1 MFLSVFDIITTGYY
15 NYLTSRLTCIYVFI
29 YPVSTF
35 FRLSGIDWQVKAVDT
50 PRGSSRYDR
59 SLAASLILRGKDLT
73 SADPSVFRDSS
84 LFTPW
89 MSPEMSFSVSMQPR
103 AFCGYEKSAALIS
116 NSRSATRPLDH
127 ILEKAWNMFASRA
140 YVHQYMRR
148 GMSEEDFLDAFVTL
162 EQVVSSY
169 STL

>member
-1 MFLSVFDIITTGYY
+1 
-15 NYLTSRLTCIYVFI
+15 
-29 YPVSTF
+29 
-35 FRLSGIDWQVKAVDT
+35 
-50 PRGSSRYDR
+50 
-59 SLAASLILRGKDLT
+59 
-73 SADPSVFRDSS
+73 
-84 LFTPW
+84 
-89 MSPEMSFSVSMQPR
+89 MSFSVSTQPR